1 MSSASLSVIERKRR
15 RTDSGGVHRGVIQ
28 QMIERLAGSRTKL
41 VTYGNGGRSE
51 CFYGDLY
58 PRVQSTAARLRR
70 LLGSRVRVG
79 VIAENSPEL
88 MIVDFACITA
98 GLCTVYVDSQ
108 GELSQDCIQY
118 LRGLGVDTVIR
129 PNSGGGSAGAAGELR
144 VLSYADVLTE
154 AAAEEEAEE
163 DLEPALW
170 DGSDFLTIKQTS
182 GSTDLPKAIGATV
195 ASIDDTLQ
203 SIQDLF
209 AHDANDMVFVFLP
222 LSLLQQRSWIYSSVY
237 FGFEVV
243 LTSFK
248 GAFSALHAS
257 KPTVIMGVPK
267 FYDVQRERIE
277 LKALRLM
284 QSDSE
289 SVSFTQ
295 HPPKEV
301 LVAAAKA
308 VLGPNVRYMWTGS
321 APCSRET
328 LEFFFGLDIPLFEG
342 YGTNETDIISKNNF
356 AGVKIGSV
364 GKVLPTRRVTF
375 TATGQI
381 RVWKKHPVSSRYELG
396 EDTAGGFEGD
406 DTFLTGDIGYMD
418 DDGYL
423 HITGRASEAIVLS
436 NGTTINPREIELKLV
451 GSGLVRY
458 AVVCGHNR
466 PYLVAILDPVTRD
479 GATDALERAVFEIS
493 ARLGSSKRIGRVV
506 FAAEDFSEA
515 NGCLSAQFKVRRQHV
530 LEKYREEIAACYPM

>member
-1 MSSASLSVIERKRR
+1 MSSASLRVIERDRR
-15 RTDSGGVHRGVIQ
+15 RTDPASVHRGVIQ
-28 QMIERLAGSRTKL
+28 QVIERLAGSRTKL

-79 VIAENSPEL
+79 VIAENSLEL
-88 MIVDFACITA
+88 MIVDLACIAA

-108 GELSQDCIQY
+108 GELNQDCIQY

-129 PNSGGGSAGAAGELR
+129 PDSGGEFAGAAGELR

-154 AAAEEEAEE
+154 ATAEE

-182 GSTDLPKAIGATV
+182 GSTGLPKAIGATV

-209 AHDANDMVFVFLP
+209 AHDANDTVFVFLP

-277 LKALRLM
+277 HKALRLM
-284 QSDSE
+284 QSDLE

-295 HPPKEV
+295 HPPKEL

-342 YGTNETDIISKNNF
+342 YGTNETDIISKNSF
-356 AGVKIGSV
+356 SGVKIGSV

-375 TATGQI
+375 TETGQI
-381 RVWKKHPVSSRYELG
+381 SVWKKHPVSSRYELG

-418 DDGYL
+418 EDGYL
-423 HITGRASEAIVLS
+423 YITGRASEAIVLS

-451 GSGLVRY
+451 GGGLVRY

-479 GATDALERAVFEIS
+479 GATGALERAVFEIS

-506 FAAEDFSEA
+506 VAAEDFSEA
-515 NGCLSAQFKVRRQHV
+515 NGCLSAQFKVRRQYV
-530 LEKYREEIAACYPM
+530 LEKYRGEIAACYPA

>member
-1 MSSASLSVIERKRR
+1 MPSATLRVIEGDQRR
-15 RTDSGGVHRGVIQ
+15 ADSVSGHRGVIQ
-28 QMIERLAGSRTKL
+28 QVIERLAGSCTKL

-51 CFYGDLY
+51 CVYSDLY
-58 PRVQSTAARLRR
+58 PRVHSSAVRLRG
-70 LLGSRVRVG
+70 LLGGRVRVG
-79 VIAENSPEL
+79 VIAENSLEL
-88 MIVDFACITA
+88 VIVDLACLAA
-98 GLCTVYVDSQ
+98 GLCTVYVDSH
-108 GELSQDCIQY
+108 GEFNQDCIRY

-129 PNSGGGSAGAAGELR
+129 PDSGGESAGAAGELT

-154 AAAEEEAEE
+154 DSAED

-182 GSTDLPKAIGATV
+182 GSTGLPKAIGATV

-209 AHDANDMVFVFLP
+209 AHDPNDTVFVFLP

-237 FGFEVV
+237 FGFDVV

-248 GAFSALHAS
+248 GAFSVLHTS

-267 FYDVQRERIE
+267 FYDVLRERIE
-277 LKALRLM
+277 HKARRLM
-284 QSDSE
+284 QSDLQ

-295 HPPKEV
+295 RPPKEF
-301 LVAAAKA
+301 LLAGAKA

-342 YGTNETDIISKNNF
+342 YGTNETDIISKNSF
-356 AGVKIGSV
+356 SAVKIGSV
-364 GKVLPTRRVTF
+364 GKVLPTRSVTF
-375 TATGQI
+375 TETGQI
-381 RVWKKHPVSSRYELG
+381 RVRKKHPVTSRYELG
-396 EDTAGGFEGD
+396 EDTAGGFEGN

-418 DDGYL
+418 EDGYL
-423 HITGRASEAIVLS
+423 YITGRASEAIVLS
-436 NGTTINPREIELKLV
+436 NGATINPREIELKLV
-451 GSGLVRY
+451 GSGLVRH
-458 AVVCGHNR
+458 AVVCGHNK
-466 PYLVAILDPVTRD
+466 PYLVAILDPVSRD
-479 GATDALERAVFEIS
+479 AGTGALERAVFEIS

-506 FAAEDFSEA
+506 VPAEAFSEA
-515 NGCLSAQFKVRRQHV
+515 NGCLSAQFKVRRPYV
-530 LEKYREEIAACYPM
+530 LEKYREEIAACYPA